1 MASKGHP
8 KSKKPAIKCKL
19 GQVDGE
25 SFKLEDFV
33 FEDIYTQRGKIS
45 KSSEILSTA
54 KLKRS
59 FGQLWD
65 LVSHPLANSQPNEN
79 LKECPTDS
87 EKEKLLCYLGREDNA
102 RPFTSSA
109 GSDPSTIMPQSSE
122 SARVKQ
128 ALPSSE
134 AFVNYKHSFLQPLF
148 WGRIYRPSR
157 TCKRKG
163 LESIEMLHDLGY
175 LYGWMRQ
182 GDFSGS
188 KYSINSFQIENRETV
203 ENCASGDMICS
214 VNTCISE
221 SANSPLT
228 SLVSG
233 TADCNSFSTKCKD
246 FLLGENADISD
257 HARISS
263 CPRYS
268 DHVPEVVREAK
279 VDKSVSLPPISH
291 LCTDH
296 VDSLSSGQCPHGGG
310 NGLLEK
316 KIENPNELAT
326 DVAVEMDTC
335 SSKQDKSCHP
345 LAKKEHAIAG
355 ACAGVFVSLC
365 LHPFDTVKTIIQSCH
380 GDERSIFNIGR
391 RIISERGLSGFYRG
405 ISSNIASSAPISAV
419 YTFTYES
426 VKASLLPYIPKGYH
440 SFAHCAAGGCASIA
454 TSFIFT
460 PTECIKQQMQV
471 HLQYQNC
478 WKAFVGIIRKG
489 GLPSL
494 YAGWGAVLCRNV
506 PHSII
511 KFYTYESLKQLTSSS
526 LQCNAPPNT
535 LQTLVCGGL
544 AGSTAALFTTPFD
557 VIKTRLQTQIPGSTG
572 QYEGVFHALKEIA
585 KHEGL
590 RGLYRGLT
598 ARLIMYM
605 SQGALFFASYEGFK
619 ILLSLETP
627 QLDPQTIHYEENLK
641 DDSTYSMP
649 SPSPP

>member
-8 KSKKPAIKCKL
+8 KSKKPAIKYRV
-19 GQVDGE
+19 GQIDRA

-33 FEDIYTQRGKIS
+33 FEDNYTQSSKIS

-54 KLKRS
+54 KLIRS
-59 FGQLWD
+59 VGQVWD

-79 LKECPTDS
+79 TKGCPTDS
-87 EKEKLLCYLGREDNA
+87 EKEKLMCYLGREDNV

-109 GSDPSTIMPQSSE
+109 GSDYSTIMPQSLE
-122 SARVKQ
+122 PVRVKQ
-128 ALPSSE
+128 TIPSSE
-134 AFVNYKHSFLQPLF
+134 AVVNYKFSFLQQLF
-148 WGRIYRPSR
+148 WGGIYRHSEP
-157 TCKRKG
+157 CKGKG
-163 LESIEMLHDLGY
+163 LVSIQMLHDLGY

-182 GDFSGS
+182 GEFSRS

-203 ENCASGDMICS
+203 EGCASGDMICPGS
-214 VNTCISE
+214 ACISE

-246 FLLGENADISD
+246 FLLGERADISD
-257 HARISS
+257 HTRISAF
-263 CPRYS
+263 PRCL
-268 DHVPEVVREAK
+268 DHVLEVVQEAK
-279 VDKSVSLPPISH
+279 VDKSVSLPPISCLCADH
-291 LCTDH
+291 L
-296 VDSLSSGQCPHGGG
+296 DSLSSGQCPHGGG
-310 NGLLEK
+310 NGLPKK
-316 KIENPNELAT
+316 KIENCEFAT
-326 DVAVEMDTC
+326 EDAVEMGTC

-345 LAKKEHAIAG
+345 LAKKGHAFAG

-380 GDERSIFNIGR
+380 GEERSIFNIGR
-391 RIISERGLSGFYRG
+391 WIISERGFSGFYRG

-426 VKASLLPYIPKGYH
+426 VKAALLPCIPKGYH

-460 PTECIKQQMQV
+460 PTERIKQQMQV
-471 HLQYQNC
+471 HSQYQNC
-478 WKAFVGIIRKG
+478 WNAFVGITRKG

-511 KFYTYESLKQLTSSS
+511 KFYTYESLKQLMSSS

-598 ARLIMYM
+598 PRLIMYM

-619 ILLSLETP
+619 ILLSLESP
-627 QLDPQTIHYEENLK
+627 QLDPQTTHYKENVK
-641 DDSTYSMP
+641 DDSTLSMP
-649 SPSPP
+649 SPSPS